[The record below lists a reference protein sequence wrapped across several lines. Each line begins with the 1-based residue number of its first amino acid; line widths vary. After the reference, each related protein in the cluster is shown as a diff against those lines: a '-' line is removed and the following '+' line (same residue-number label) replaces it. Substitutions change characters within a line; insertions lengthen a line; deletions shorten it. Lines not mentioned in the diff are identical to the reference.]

1 MKRIPIAAAKAFAKQ
16 HRLKQVVIMAWDG
29 AQMHVVTYGGSIV
42 DSAQAAAGG
51 NFLKKALGFP
61 AEACQAIPAKVVRA
75 VARMQRQAAEIQVVG
90 KIRRKNMPRMI
101 RTAAEYKKA
110 FDIHPEDVG

>member
-42 DSAQAAAGG
+42 NSAQAAAGG

-61 AEACQAIPAKVVRA
+61 DGACHAVPAKVVRA
-75 VARMQRQAAEIQVVG
+75 GARMQRQAAKIQVVG
-90 KIRRKNMPRMI
+90 KSRPTRIY
-101 RTAAEYKKA
+101 TLGDYLKA
-110 FDIHPEDVG
+110 LDIHPTDVG

>member
-42 DSAQAAAGG
+42 NSAQAAAGG

-61 AEACQAIPAKVVRA
+61 DGACHAVPAKVVRA
-75 VARMQRQAAEIQVVG
+75 GARMQRQAAEIPPRL
-90 KIRRKNMPRMI
+90 IRRS
-101 RTAAEYKKA
+101 AAACKKTL
-110 FDIHPEDVG
+110 DIHPTDVG

>member
-61 AEACQAIPAKVVRA
+61 DGACHAVPAKVVLA
-75 VARMQRQAAEIQVVG
+75 WAKMQRQAAEKIDPKNTQWCPIQLCLPRVVRAP
-90 KIRRKNMPRMI
+90 KKPLTYTRRM
-101 RTAAEYKKA
+101 
-110 FDIHPEDVG
+110 